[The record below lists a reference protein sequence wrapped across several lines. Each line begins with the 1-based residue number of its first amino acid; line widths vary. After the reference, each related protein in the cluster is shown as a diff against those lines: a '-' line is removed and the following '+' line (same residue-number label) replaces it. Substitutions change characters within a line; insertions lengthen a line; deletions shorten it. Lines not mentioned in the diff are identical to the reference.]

1 MFRMK
6 APDEIET
13 ARLILR
19 RPAMSDAAAIFAAYA
34 GDAEVTRFLGW
45 PRHRSVHDTRE
56 FLRFSAREWTRWPAG
71 PYLILMRSDRTLV
84 GSTGLG
90 FQSRDAAVT
99 GYVLARSAWGHG
111 YATEALAA
119 MVDLARSM
127 GVARLFALCHPDH
140 RPSQHVLEK
149 CGFVLDP
156 AAARAVQFPN
166 LAAAEQ
172 LPALCYALAP
182 GAGEAARAGH

>member
-1 MFRMK
+1 VK

-19 RPAMSDAAAIFAAYA
+19 RPVMSDAAAIFAAYA
-34 GDAEVTRFLGW
+34 GDSEVTRFLGW

-56 FLRFSAREWTRWPAG
+56 FVRFSEHEWTRWPAG

-99 GYVLARSAWGHG
+99 GYVLARHAWGRG

-119 MVDLARSM
+119 MVDLARSLS
-127 GVARLFALCHPDH
+127 VARLFALCHPDH

-149 CGFVLDP
+149 CGFVLDT
-156 AAARAVQFPN
+156 AAARVVEFPN
-166 LAAAEQ
+166 LPAAQ
-172 LPALCYALAP
+172 QQPALCYALVP
-182 GAGEAARAGH
+182 GAANAPAAFR

>member
-1 MFRMK
+1 VK

-13 ARLILR
+13 ARLFLR
-19 RPAMSDAAAIFAAYA
+19 RPAMSDAAAIFGGYAA
-34 GDAEVTRFLGW
+34 DPEVTRFLGW

-56 FLRFSAREWTRWPAG
+56 FLRFSAHEWERWPAG
-71 PYLILMRSDRTLV
+71 PYLILMRDDGTLV

-90 FQSRDAAVT
+90 FQSRDSAVT
-99 GYVLARSAWGHG
+99 GYVLARQAWGRG

-119 MVDLARSM
+119 MVDLARSL
-127 GVARLFALCHPDH
+127 GVERLFALCHPDH
-140 RPSQHVLEK
+140 RPSQRVLEK

-156 AAARAVQFPN
+156 AAARVVEFPN

-172 LPALCYALAP
+172 QEALCYALVP
-182 GAGEAARAGH
+182 GAGDAARAGR